1 MKKRIAMLLILSL
14 AFNLFAFS
22 FAQSAAFTEKAVPV
36 IREDGETDAFTVRFY
51 PDQPNVPYCGL
62 RAYSE
67 YLGSNPLTCE
77 TGADGTLI
85 FTGTQGV
92 KAVVDPKAGTL
103 STEDWTGFH
112 CPAPP
117 YAGQPVALKDS
128 NCAFVRIADVTYE
141 EDPRPLTL
149 DFGKYGLRMYA
160 DADDVYLSLT
170 LVSSLL
176 CDISTRM
183 MTWNGER
190 ARFGRYGTELFESP
204 DMESA
209 MMQTL
214 VTKGVRPEDVAE
226 ETFAELCFDIDNFFG
241 HPGVAVLDAAIAE
254 KGLKQA
260 LLDLGEA
267 GEALIE
273 ELQST
278 RGNDYLKG
286 MDDLFLFYLNDGH
299 TYNMDSALIHSEW
312 TLQEIEPYDND
323 TYSALMKSPV
333 IIITLLAEQILQTR
347 AGIWG
352 EDVYRECGNTAII
365 RLDGFMPDEAGWQ
378 AYYGGEGELPQDGAG
393 IVVAGLRKAAENPD
407 IQNVLFDLSYN
418 EGGSSDVLAF
428 IAALSVGADRLYGV
442 DKLTG
447 RRMTVTYEAD
457 TNLDGAFDAR
467 DREAVYDRFRYGVL
481 TTREDFSCGN
491 LFPVVMQEKGAAL
504 LGEPSGGGSCT
515 IQIVALPDGTS
526 FIMSSGQW
534 QVTDKNYV
542 DVEGGCKTDIP
553 IATELTWTSQEGID
567 MPVYDN
573 SAYYDDEKL
582 NALLNDWFAT
592 NGKQD
597 TVPDAA

>member
-1 MKKRIAMLLILSL
+1 MKQRVALLLALSL
-14 AFNLFAFS
+14 AFNILS
-22 FAQSAAFTEKAVPV
+22 FALAESAAFTEKAVPV
-36 IREDGETDAFTVRFY
+36 VCEDGSTDAITVRFY
-51 PDQPNVPYCGL
+51 PDQPNVPYIGL

-77 TGADGTLI
+77 PGADGTLV

-103 STEDWTGFH
+103 TTEDWTGFH
-112 CPAPP
+112 SPAPP

-141 EDPRPLTL
+141 GDPQPLTL
-149 DFGKYGLRMYA
+149 DFGKCGLRMYA
-160 DADDVYLSLT
+160 EDDDVYLSLT

-190 ARFGRYGTELFESP
+190 ARFGRYGTELFERP

-214 VTKGVRPEDVAE
+214 VTEGVRPADVAE
-226 ETFAELCFDIDNFFG
+226 ETYAELCFCVDNFFG

-254 KGLKQA
+254 KGLNQA

-267 GEALIE
+267 GETLIE
-273 ELQST
+273 ALQST
-278 RGNDYLKG
+278 RGYDYLKG

-299 TYNMDSALIHSEW
+299 TYNMDSAQIHSEW
-312 TLQEIEPYDND
+312 TLQKIEPYDND

-333 IIITLLAEQILQTR
+333 IFISQLAVQIAETR
-347 AGIWG
+347 AEIWG

-365 RLDGFMPDEAGWQ
+365 RLDGFMPDEAGWA
-378 AYYGGEGELPQDGAG
+378 AYYGGEGEMPQDGAG
-393 IVVAGLRKAAENPD
+393 TVVAGLRKAAGNPD

-428 IAALSVGADRLYGV
+428 IAALATGADRLYGL

-467 DREAVYDRFRYGVL
+467 DREAVYDQFRYGVL

-491 LFPVVMQEKGAAL
+491 LFPVVMQENGAAL

-526 FIMSSGQW
+526 FMMSSGQW
-534 QVTDKNYV
+534 QVTDKNHV
-542 DVEGGCKTDIP
+542 DVEAGCKTDIP
-553 IATELTWTSQEGID
+553 IATELTWTSQKGIE
-567 MPVYDN
+567 MPEYDN

-582 NALLNDWFAT
+582 NALLNDWFET
-592 NGKQD
+592 NEGQD
-597 TVPDAA
+597 AVPDAA

>member
-22 FAQSAAFTEKAVPV
+22 LAQSAAFTEKAVPV
-36 IREDGETDAFTVRFY
+36 IREDGKTDTFTVRFY

-103 STEDWTGFH
+103 TTEDWTGFN

-117 YAGQPVALKDS
+117 YEGKPVALKDS
-128 NCAFVRIADVTYE
+128 NCAFVRITDVTYE
-141 EDPRPLTL
+141 GDARPLAL

-214 VTKGVRPEDVAE
+214 VTEGVRPEDVAA
-226 ETFAELCFDIDNFFG
+226 ETWAELCFVIDNFFG
-241 HPGVAVLDAAIAE
+241 HPGVAALDAAIAE
-254 KGLKQA
+254 KGLEQA

-267 GEALIE
+267 GESLIE
-273 ELQST
+273 ALQST

-393 IVVAGLRKAAENPD
+393 IVIAGLRKAAENPD

-491 LFPVVMQEKGAAL
+491 LFPVVMQEQGAVL
-504 LGEPSGGGSCT
+504 LGERSGGGSCA

-526 FIMSSGQW
+526 FMMSSAQW
-534 QVTDKNYV
+534 QITDENFV

-553 IATELTWTSQEGID
+553 IATELTWTSQEGIE

-592 NGKQD
+592 NERQD
-597 TVPDAA
+597 AVPDAA

>member
-1 MKKRIAMLLILSL
+1 
-14 AFNLFAFS
+14 
-22 FAQSAAFTEKAVPV
+22 
-36 IREDGETDAFTVRFY
+36 
-51 PDQPNVPYCGL
+51 
-62 RAYSE
+62 
-67 YLGSNPLTCE
+67 
-77 TGADGTLI
+77 
-85 FTGTQGV
+85 V

-103 STEDWTGFH
+103 TTEDWTGFH
-112 CPAPP
+112 SPATP
-117 YAGQPVALKDS
+117 YEGKPVALKDS
-128 NCAFVRIADVTYE
+128 NCAFVRITDVTYE
-141 EDPRPLTL
+141 GDARPLAL

-190 ARFGRYGTELFESP
+190 ARFGRYGTELFETP

-214 VTKGVRPEDVAE
+214 VTEGVRPEDVAAE
-226 ETFAELCFDIDNFFG
+226 AWAELCFIIDNFFG
-241 HPGVAVLDAAIAE
+241 HPGVAALDAAIAE
-254 KGLKQA
+254 KGLEQA
-260 LLDLGEA
+260 LLDLGDA
-267 GEALIE
+267 GETLIE
-273 ELQST
+273 ALQST
-278 RGNDYLKG
+278 RGYDYLKG

-299 TYNMDSALIHSEW
+299 TYDMDAALLRSEW
-312 TLQEIEPYDND
+312 TLQEVEPYDND
-323 TYSALMKSPV
+323 TYSALMKSKV
-333 IIITLLAEQILQTR
+333 IFISQLATQILETR
-347 AGIWG
+347 AEIWG

-365 RLDGFMPDEAGWQ
+365 RLEGFMPDEAGWA

-393 IVVAGLRKAAENPD
+393 IVIAGLRKAAENPD

-428 IAALSVGADRLYGV
+428 ISALAVGADRLYGL

-457 TNLDGAFDAR
+457 TNLDGAFDAK

-504 LGEPSGGGSCT
+504 LGEPSGGGSCA

-526 FIMSSGQW
+526 FMMSSAQW
-534 QVTDKNYV
+534 QVTDENFV

-553 IATELTWTSQEGID
+553 IATELTWTSQEGIE

-592 NGKQD
+592 NERQD
-597 TVPDAA
+597 AAPDAA

>member
-1 MKKRIAMLLILSL
+1 MKKRIAILLILSL

-22 FAQSAAFTEKAVPV
+22 LAQSAAFTEKAVPV
-36 IREDGETDAFTVRFY
+36 IRENGETDTFMVRFY

-103 STEDWTGFH
+103 TTEDWTGFN

-117 YAGQPVALKDS
+117 YEGKPVALKDS
-128 NCAFVRIADVTYE
+128 NCAFVRITDVTYE
-141 EDPRPLTL
+141 GDARPLAL

-190 ARFGRYGTELFESP
+190 ARFGRYGTELFETP

-214 VTKGVRPEDVAE
+214 VTEGVRPEDVAAE
-226 ETFAELCFDIDNFFG
+226 AWAELCFIIDNFFG
-241 HPGVAVLDAAIAE
+241 HPGVAALDAAIAE

-260 LLDLGEA
+260 LLDMGDA
-267 GEALIE
+267 GETLIE
-273 ELQST
+273 ALQST
-278 RGNDYLKG
+278 RGYDYLKG

-299 TYNMDSALIHSEW
+299 TYDMDAALLRSEW
-312 TLQEIEPYDND
+312 TLQEVEPYDND
-323 TYSALMKSPV
+323 TYSALIKSKV
-333 IIITLLAEQILQTR
+333 IFISQLATQILETR
-347 AGIWG
+347 AEIWG

-365 RLDGFMPDEAGWQ
+365 RLEGFMPDEAGWA

-393 IVVAGLRKAAENPD
+393 IVIAGLRKAAENPD

-428 IAALSVGADRLYGV
+428 ISALAVGADRLYGL

-457 TNLDGAFDAR
+457 TNLDGAFDAK

-504 LGEPSGGGSCT
+504 LGETSGGGSCAV
-515 IQIVALPDGTS
+515 QIVALPDGTS
-526 FIMSSGQW
+526 FMMSSAQW
-534 QVTDKNYV
+534 QVTDENFV

-553 IATELTWTSQEGID
+553 IATELTWTSQEGIE

-592 NGKQD
+592 NERQD
-597 TVPDAA
+597 AAPDAA